1 MTTLKIAVDKDPV
14 NPQFHSAPTKK
25 LRGTVFLYVARK
37 ADYGDLQLRLFSR
50 EHTHIYPKTGARPG
64 HNKGYEEVINTAVT
78 LRPAGTF
85 EVGKYEFPFEMDI
98 PAGLPATVCGGSIGN
113 NLKKVN
119 LNMTTKPNSWY
130 CGYLLE
136 ARLHRPGHLT
146 WDVFTKKTI
155 RLDNEPRETIYHPV
169 YIDPDHHH
177 VRWLGCFAQGCSYS

>member
-78 LRPAGTF
+78 LRPAGAF
-85 EVGKYEFPFEMDI
+85 EVEVGIYEFPFEMDI
-98 PAGLPATVCGGSIGN
+98 PSGLPTTVCGGWIGSN
-113 NLKKVN
+113 VKKVN
-119 LNMTTKPNSWY
+119 PYPSATYPNSWY
-130 CGYLLE
+130 CGYMLE
-136 ARLHRPGHLT
+136 ARLSRQLQ
-146 WDVFTKKTI
+146 FTHFTVMAYKTI
-155 RLDNEPRETIYHPV
+155 RLYN
-169 YIDPDHHH
+169 
-177 VRWLGCFAQGCSYS
+177 